1 MHIPSKMGL
10 ERSLPLKIAFFGTG
24 NMGEPMALNLL
35 KAGHEVI
42 AFNRTPAKLAPLEKA
57 GARIAHSPAGAVEG
71 VDAAI
76 TMLAND
82 QAVRDT
88 MLGPAIEVLPAG
100 AVHMCTSTISVGFS
114 KELAV
119 EHARHAQHY
128 VAAPVL
134 GRPDAARDKRLWV
147 MAAGPRGQVERC
159 KPIMEAIG
167 RGITIVGA
175 EPWQANVTK
184 IGANFMLM
192 AMLEAMGESFALVRK
207 SGVDPHLFLEVI
219 NGIFNSPVYSIYGKI
234 VADRQFEPAG
244 FRLALGMKDAG
255 LALAAGQDAAVP
267 LPLASLIHDHFLSA
281 IAHGLAD
288 ADWAALTEVSARAAG
303 LDGA

>member
-1 MHIPSKMGL
+1 MKV
-10 ERSLPLKIAFFGTG
+10 AFIGTG
-24 NMGEPMALNLL
+24 NMGELMALNLI
-35 KAGHEVI
+35 KAGHELTV
-42 AFNRTPAKLAPLEKA
+42 FNRTPAKLAPLAAA
-57 GARIAHSPAGAVEG
+57 GARVAHSPAGAVEG

-100 AVHMCTSTISVGFS
+100 AIHMCTSTISVGFS
-114 KELAV
+114 KELAA
-119 EHARHAQHY
+119 EHARHGQGY

-134 GRPDAARDKRLWV
+134 GRPEAARDKRLWV
-147 MAAGPRGQVERC
+147 MAAGPKDQLDRC
-159 KPIMEAIG
+159 KPLLEAIG
-167 RGITIVGA
+167 RGVSIMGS

-192 AMLEAMGESFALVRK
+192 AMLEAMGESLALVRK
-207 SGVDPHLFLEVI
+207 SGMDPHHFLEVI
-219 NGIFNSPVYSIYGKI
+219 NGVFNSPVYALYGKI

-255 LALAAGQDAAVP
+255 LALDAARAAAVP
-267 LPLASLIHDHFLSA
+267 MPLASLIHDHFLSA
-281 IAHGLAD
+281 VAHGRAD
-288 ADWAALTEVSARAAG
+288 ADWAALTEVAARAAG
-303 LDGA
+303 IADA